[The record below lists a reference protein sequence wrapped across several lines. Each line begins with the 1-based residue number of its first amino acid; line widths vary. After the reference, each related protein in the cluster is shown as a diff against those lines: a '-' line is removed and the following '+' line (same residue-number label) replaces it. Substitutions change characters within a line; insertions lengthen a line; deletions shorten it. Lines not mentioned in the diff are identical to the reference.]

1 MAATRLIAMHQN
13 KGRSI
18 MQCLK
23 DRTDYAMNGAKTD
36 EGKYISSYECTPEL
50 VDLEFAQAKK
60 EYLHKT
66 GRRLNGDVIAY
77 QIRQSF
83 KPGEVTPEEANEVGY
98 ETGMRFTKGRHAFIV
113 ATHTDRAHIH
123 NHIIF
128 NSTAINCD
136 RKFRDFWFSG
146 LALQRL
152 SDIICIEHGLSVIPK
167 DKPDERKRRIKY
179 PKRISLRD
187 IIREDILK
195 CLRQNPDDF
204 EKLLRLLREEGYVI
218 KLGKHT
224 AIRGKEQKCFIRFR
238 SLGEDFSEE
247 NLKKVIAGEKGLPE
261 INENTADKNAPQIAE
276 RKLDLIVDIQK
287 KMAEGKNG
295 GYIRWAKK
303 YNVKQFAESILFLQ
317 QHNIRDLETLNRLVD
332 ESSAKYNK
340 LLNTIKNAEEKM
352 AENKIIKTSIINYS
366 KTRDTYIAYRKSG
379 YSKKFYEAHR
389 DEITLHKAAKEAFSK
404 FPKSKIP
411 KVKDLNEEF
420 NRMLLEKK
428 EAYSEYKKM
437 KKEMRD
443 YQIAKQNVDMFYA
456 NEKNLRD
463 EEELKKKRQT
473 QR

>member
-66 GRRLNGDVIAY
+66 GRKPNGDVIAY

-389 DEITLHKAAKEAFSK
+389 DEITLHKAAKETFSK
-404 FPKSKIP
+404 FSKGKIP

-443 YQIAKQNVDMFYA
+443 YQITKQNVDTFYA
-456 NEKNLRD
+456 NEKNIRA
-463 EEELKKKRQT
+463 EEELKKKKQT

>member
-66 GRRLNGDVIAY
+66 GRKPNGDVIAY

-113 ATHTDRAHIH
+113 ATHIDKAHIH

-204 EKLLRLLREEGYVI
+204 EKLFRLLSEEGYEI
-218 KLGKHT
+218 KQGKHT
-224 AIRGKEQKCFIRFR
+224 AIRGKEQKRFIRFR

-261 INENTADKNAPQIAE
+261 INENTSDKNAPLIAE

-317 QHNIRDLETLNRLVD
+317 QHNIRDLETLNRMVD
-332 ESSAKYNK
+332 ESSAKYNE
-340 LLNTIKNAEEKM
+340 LLKTIKNAEEKM
-352 AENKIIKTSIINYS
+352 AENKIIKTNIINYS

-389 DEITLHKAAKEAFSK
+389 DEITLHKAAKETFSK

-420 NRMLLEKK
+420 NRLLLEKK

-443 YQIAKQNVDMFYA
+443 YQTAKQNVDTFYA
-456 NEKNLRD
+456 NEKNIIA

>member
-50 VDLEFAQAKK
+50 ADLEFAQAKN

-66 GRRLNGDVIAY
+66 GRRPNGDVIAY

-167 DKPDERKRRIKY
+167 DKPDEKKRRIKY
-179 PKRISLRD
+179 PKRVSLRD

-224 AIRGKEQKCFIRFR
+224 AIRGKEQKRFIRFR